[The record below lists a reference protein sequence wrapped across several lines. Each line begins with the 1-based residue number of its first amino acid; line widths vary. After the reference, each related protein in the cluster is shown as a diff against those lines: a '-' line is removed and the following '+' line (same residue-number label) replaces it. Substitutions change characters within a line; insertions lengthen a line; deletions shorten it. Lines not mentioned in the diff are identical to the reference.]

1 MIKGVYIS
9 TCNSDLIRISLNL
22 SINGYIINVNVDVDT
37 LSNIY
42 DFKTLFSIKQEFMI
56 GSIKY
61 SGGDNHY
68 VRFINSLLNDTF
80 LVLKERQPKAF
91 TSNPLVDE
99 FSIYL
104 NGISD
109 ELSDPI
115 LKSAAK
121 EVNINPLTS
130 QLEFI
135 ITRTI

>member
-1 MIKGVYIS
+1 MSK
-9 TCNSDLIRISLNL
+9 
-22 SINGYIINVNVDVDT
+22 
-37 LSNIY
+37 IY
-42 DFKTLFSIKQEFMI
+42 K
-56 GSIKY
+56 
-61 SGGDNHY
+61 
-68 VRFINSLLNDTF
+68 
-80 LVLKERQPKAF
+80 VLKERQPKAF

-130 QLEFI
+130 ELEFVI
-135 ITRTI
+135 ARTI